1 MSLMRRDQ
9 RHGAAAAPATGATP
23 HRLWTQR
30 ARKDGREL
38 VTMHCFTAEH
48 GFLVLCDV
56 FPESGPEG
64 RRVQAGPYVFSTQRE
79 ADEFAEEAGT
89 VLAHLG
95 CDLTLA

>member
-1 MSLMRRDQ
+1 MTLLRRDQ
-9 RHGAAAAPATGATP
+9 RHPGAAAPTTGATP

-56 FPESGPEG
+56 FPADGPEG
-64 RRVQAGPYVFSTQRE
+64 RRVQAGPYVFTTQRE
-79 ADEFAEEAGT
+79 ADEFAEEAGA
-89 VLAHLG
+89 VLTHLG
-95 CDLTLA
+95 CELTLA

>member
-1 MSLMRRDQ
+1 MSLLRPDH
-9 RHGAAAAPATGATP
+9 RHGSGSAAATGATP

-30 ARKDGREL
+30 ARKEGREL

-56 FPESGPEG
+56 FPANGPDG

-79 ADEFAEEAGT
+79 ADEFAEEASV
-89 VLAHLG
+89 VLVHLG
-95 CDLTLA
+95 CELSLA

>member
-1 MSLMRRDQ
+1 MSILRRDQ
-9 RHGAAAAPATGATP
+9 RPAAAAAPVTP

-30 ARKDGREL
+30 ARREGREL
-38 VTMHCFTAEH
+38 LTMHCFTAEH

-56 FPESGPEG
+56 FPVSGPAA
-64 RRVQAGPYVFSTQRE
+64 RRVQSGPYVFSTQRE

-95 CDLTLA
+95 CELTLA

>member
-1 MSLMRRDQ
+1 MSLLRRDH
-9 RHGAAAAPATGATP
+9 RHGAGVAAGTGATP

-30 ARKDGREL
+30 ARKEGREL

-56 FPESGPEG
+56 FPAHGPDG

-79 ADEFAEEAGT
+79 ADEFAEEASL
-89 VLAHLG
+89 VLVHLG
-95 CDLTLA
+95 CELSLA

>member
-1 MSLMRRDQ
+1 MSLLRRDHRQ
-9 RHGAAAAPATGATP
+9 AAPAGATGGTP

-30 ARKDGREL
+30 ARKEGREL

-56 FPESGPEG
+56 FPAGGPDG

-79 ADEFAEEAGT
+79 ADEFAEEAST
-89 VLAHLG
+89 VLVHLG

>member
-1 MSLMRRDQ
+1 MSLLRRDPG
-9 RHGAAAAPATGATP
+9 HGQPAVAVGATP
-23 HRLWTQR
+23 HRLWTHR
-30 ARKDGREL
+30 ARKEGREL

-56 FPESGPEG
+56 FPAAGPEG

-79 ADEFAEEAGT
+79 ADDFAEEAGT

-95 CDLTLA
+95 CDVTHS

>member
-1 MSLMRRDQ
+1 MSLLRRDH
-9 RHGAAAAPATGATP
+9 RHGSGAAAATGATP

-30 ARKDGREL
+30 ARKEGREL

-56 FPESGPEG
+56 FPANGADG

-79 ADEFAEEAGT
+79 ADEFAEEASV

-95 CDLTLA
+95 CELSLA

>member
-1 MSLMRRDQ
+1 MSLLRRDH
-9 RHGAAAAPATGATP
+9 RHGPGAAAATGATP

-30 ARKDGREL
+30 ARKEGREL

-56 FPESGPEG
+56 VPANGPEG

-79 ADEFAEEAGT
+79 ADEFAEEASV

-95 CDLTLA
+95 CELSLA